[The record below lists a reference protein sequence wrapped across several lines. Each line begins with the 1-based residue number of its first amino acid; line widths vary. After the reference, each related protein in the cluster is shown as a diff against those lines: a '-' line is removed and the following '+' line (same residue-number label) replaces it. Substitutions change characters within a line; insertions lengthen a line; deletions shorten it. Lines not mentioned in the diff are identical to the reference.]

1 MAQAAK
7 VLIRR
12 VISLWVPAQNAERF
26 LDSQRHVCCS
36 KPTQTIPTVW
46 VKHHAGVPAP
56 CREGKQLL
64 PNGLPHRDHFQV
76 IRGPELQNT
85 TPYKFFF
92 YYFFTWEEDGK
103 GSLSPHKVPSFPR
116 EAGTTNPN
124 GLQQKGA
131 EEAGPLGNYLSF
143 IPFLPVLS
151 KPHLPL
157 SQPSLLG

>member
-26 LDSQRHVCCS
+26 LDSQRHACCS
-36 KPTQTIPTVW
+36 KPTQTIPTAW
-46 VKHHAGVPAP
+46 VKHHADVPTS

-64 PNGLPHRDHFQV
+64 PSDLPHRDHFQV
-76 IRGPELQNT
+76 IRGSELQNT
-85 TPYKFFF
+85 TSYKLFIFIF
-92 YYFFTWEEDGK
+92 LHGK
-103 GSLSPHKVPSFPR
+103 SGLSPHKLPSFPR
-116 EAGTTNPN
+116 EASTRSPN